1 METKPILLL
10 ADSQLLFLK
19 NENQESYLKSI
30 VDEIKAED
38 PKCAYLGASN
48 GDDPV
53 YYDLFTAAMNSVGLS
68 NCKMITSKFDYEEQ
82 DFLDKADLILLAGGD
97 TEKGFQIFKENG
109 IAEILQKKYNE
120 GTALIGVS
128 AGAIQLGWQFFT
140 KTANGKNELT
150 DAFKF
155 IPFMVMVHVDKNG
168 INEVEQLLK
177 ESTSIKRAYEIPA
190 GGGLIYHTDSTVE
203 ALRKPINEFVLKE
216 EEFIHTL
223 IFPGNETANKA
234 VEEI

>member
-19 NENQESYLKSI
+19 NEKEEFYLKTI
-30 VDEIKAED
+30 VEEIKSDD

-48 GDDPV
+48 GDEPA
-53 YYDLFTAAMNSVGLS
+53 YYEIFTAAMNSMGLS
-68 NCKMITSKFDYEEQ
+68 NCKMITSKFDYDEQ

-109 IAEILQKKYNE
+109 IAEILQKKYND
-120 GTALIGVS
+120 GTVFVGVS
-128 AGAIQLGWQFFT
+128 AGAIQLGWQFSI
-140 KTANGKNELT
+140 KTDDRKNELK

-155 IPFMVMVHVDKNG
+155 VPFMVLVHGDKNG
-168 INEVEQLLK
+168 INEVEALLK
-177 ESTSIKRAYEIPA
+177 ESSSIKRAYEIPA

-223 IFPGNETANKA
+223 IFPGNEAAN
-234 VEEI
+234 VSEILN